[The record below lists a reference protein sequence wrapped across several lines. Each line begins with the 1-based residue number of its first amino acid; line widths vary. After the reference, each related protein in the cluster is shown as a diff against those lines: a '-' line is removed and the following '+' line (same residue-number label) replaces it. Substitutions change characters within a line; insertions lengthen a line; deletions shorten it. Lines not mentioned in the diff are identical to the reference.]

1 MNPQLPHSAPALRQ
15 TVPPRRVSRPGM
27 GKGSRV
33 SAVGPFDFKKGVI
46 PRKSQ
51 NVASLAA
58 AMLSATELH
67 APSHDEATTPAE
79 PPTPCR
85 HPERSLGRLGEPRRS
100 EPSPRDRRVGGGG
113 EATSLTLRG
122 RRRSGERCAS
132 SRPPPPPALG
142 SAILHC
148 VPPRLRP
155 RGTPF
160 RMTAGF
166 FDGRLRRRSRQGG
179 IMGSA
184 VPCGRRRDGT
194 RSKAGAAGLCRGVRG
209 RRQSGGPITHGA
221 TTGHRDP
228 PTPLR
233 PPCHLRSA
241 RVDTLFVKSNANTA
255 PAFFERRT
263 YPATNPAPSEPNP
276 QHP

>member
-100 EPSPRDRRVGGGG
+100 EG
-113 EATSLTLRG
+113 SLTLRG
-122 RRRSGERCAS
+122 RRRFGERCAS

-160 RMTAGF
+160 RMTAGS
-166 FDGRLRRRSRQGG
+166 FDGRRLRRRPRQDD
-179 IMGSA
+179 IIGS
-184 VPCGRRRDGT
+184 G
-194 RSKAGAAGLCRGVRG
+194 AGV
-209 RRQSGGPITHGA
+209 
-221 TTGHRDP
+221 
-228 PTPLR
+228 
-233 PPCHLRSA
+233 
-241 RVDTLFVKSNANTA
+241 
-255 PAFFERRT
+255 ERRARRSRRIPRNS
-263 YPATNPAPSEPNP
+263 PAARLPEQIP
-276 QHP
+276 